1 MKKYN
6 KYKSSGI
13 KWIGDIPEHWDV
25 NKIKH
30 IALIQGRI
38 GFKGYSK
45 SDLVYE
51 GEGALTIGAKHIKDN
66 NLSLTDPEYLSWE
79 KYYESPEIMVEK
91 GQILITQRG
100 SLGKVA
106 IIKEDIGKAT
116 INPSM
121 LIIKNVV
128 INNEFLYHYF
138 TNNIF
143 NVWLEIVAGGTAV
156 PMISQEQLYNFPVI
170 TPPKPEQT
178 QIAAY
183 LNKKT
188 TQIDQTITQ
197 KEKLIELYEEEKKAT
212 INQAVTKGLNKNVK
226 LTPSGIEWLGDIPEH
241 WEVKKFKYVGKI
253 INGYAFNSKEFADEG
268 ARVLKISNIQ
278 TMRID
283 WSESSFIDEKYYDDL
298 ENFVVEKGDI
308 VFALTRPIISSGI
321 KAAIM
326 DLKAKILLNQRNAM
340 LKPFSFV
347 ENKWLYYIILAE
359 NFIEHFDSIIDKT
372 GQQPNI
378 SSTDIGNISVPIP
391 TKKEQTY
398 IVQHI
403 EEQRNRLNQ
412 AITKAKKEIELIKE
426 YRQALIFEAVTG
438 KIDVREETV

>member
-197 KEKLIELYEEEKKAT
+197 KEKLIELYEEEKKAI

-241 WEVKKFKYVGKI
+241 WEVKRFKYYFDLITKKDKNGTKKIGLENVESETGNFIETNTVFEGDGVEFFEDDILYGKLRPYLAKVYLAKFNGSAVGDFYIFRCLKEVI
-253 INGYAFNSKEFADEG
+253 PEFAKYRFLDY
-268 ARVLKISNIQ
+268 
-278 TMRID
+278 
-283 WSESSFIDEKYYDDL
+283 SFIDVT
-298 ENFVVEKGDI
+298 N
-308 VFALTRPIISSGI
+308 
-321 KAAIM
+321 
-326 DLKAKILLNQRNAM
+326 
-340 LKPFSFV
+340 
-347 ENKWLYYIILAE
+347 
-359 NFIEHFDSIIDKT
+359 
-372 GQQPNI
+372 
-378 SSTDIGNISVPIP
+378 SSTYGAKMPRVSWDFIANLVIAFPP
-391 TKKEQTY
+391 TEEQTQ
-398 IVQHI
+398 IVNHI
-403 EEQRNRLNQ
+403 EAQSNRLNQ